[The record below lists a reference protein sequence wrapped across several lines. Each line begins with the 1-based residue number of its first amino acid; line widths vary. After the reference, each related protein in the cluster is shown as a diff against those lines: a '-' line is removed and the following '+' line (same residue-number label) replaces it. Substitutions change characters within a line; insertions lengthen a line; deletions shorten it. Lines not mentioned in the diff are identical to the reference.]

1 MLTMVF
7 TFWVLIIVLSVSW
20 LLFLLFNNIQIIY
33 ENILFILVL
42 IVACISFF
50 LSLFFIYQIVID
62 VLFEIKKER
71 EKEKNIRDLLQ
82 YEQVVDPPSIY
93 T

>member
-7 TFWVLIIVLSVSW
+7 TFWVLLIILSASW
-20 LLFLLFNNIQIIY
+20 LLFLLLNNIQNIY
-33 ENILFILVL
+33 DNGFFVLVL
-42 IVACISFF
+42 IIACIGFF
-50 LSLFFIYQIVID
+50 LSMFFIYQIVID
-62 VLFEIKKER
+62 VLLEIKKER
-71 EKEKNIRDLLQ
+71 QKEKNIKDILN

>member
-7 TFWVLIIVLSVSW
+7 TFWILLIVLSASW
-20 LLFLLFNNIQIIY
+20 LLFLLLNNIQMVY
-33 ENILFILVL
+33 ENSLFILVL
-42 IVACISFF
+42 VVACISFV

-62 VLFEIKKER
+62 VLFEIKRER
-71 EKEKNIRDLLQ
+71 DKEKNIKDILQ